1 MAARA
6 GAPARRTAEAAVPAA
21 SRVRRVGGDFGCFED
36 FEDFEDF
43 GDFGGF
49 GDWYEPWIVLSFGR
63 WLSTISPLFDA
74 VTHSLVARP

>member
-1 MAARA
+1 M
-6 GAPARRTAEAAVPAA
+6 PAA
-21 SRVRRVGGDFGCFED
+21 SRVRRVSGG
-36 FEDFEDF
+36 F
-43 GDFGGF
+43 GDVGVFGDF